1 MAAIMAGHGGS
12 IGVPCNHP
20 LPGRFAD
27 ASCAHRTAWFA
38 VRARRGAG
46 RVHAPTFVTFTSL
59 VTGLLG
65 ATGSRTVTGM
75 WSAAGAA
82 LDVVVATTRCS
93 TATAPGP
100 TGWLAARRLREG
112 P

>member
-1 MAAIMAGHGGS
+1 MTRLVDLRVTPGDGGDHGRTWGS

-46 RVHAPTFVTFTSL
+46 RVHRADVRHVHLAGDRS
-59 VTGLLG
+59 
-65 ATGSRTVTGM
+65 AGSHGIHRTVTGM
-75 WSAAGAA
+75 WSAAGRRWMWWS
-82 LDVVVATTRCS
+82 TT
-93 TATAPGP
+93 
-100 TGWLAARRLREG
+100 
-112 P
+112 